1 MVVTLST
8 EHITD
13 WETFHAECARVF
25 GFPQF
30 YGRNMNAWID
40 CLSYLHDND
49 GMCRVVLAPDDHILS
64 VRVRNFKQFSARLPD
79 ICDALLTYTAS
90 VNWRYSESGEY
101 TRIALILE

>member
-40 CLSYLHDND
+40 CLSYLHDMTACAEWCWRRMITSSRSEC
-49 GMCRVVLAPDDHILS
+49 GTLSSSAPGCQIS
-64 VRVRNFKQFSARLPD
+64 V
-79 ICDALLTYTAS
+79 THY
-90 VNWRYSESGEY
+90 
-101 TRIALILE
+101 